1 MGGVRG
7 TQIGVRESVFM
18 GIPMQGYLSPRDNHV
33 VDPPPPP
40 SSPLPSPS
48 DSCSRPWA
56 LGPGRIPSNILR
68 GHNPSSPG
76 STASTILSTLCRST
90 RTPPLCRTGR
100 RPRNPPEENRQRRCR
115 AQDRGIWIL
124 EDWSG
129 SSAPSQRSH
138 SHSPP
143 SSLPAI
149 PPPNLPSGSSG
160 SRQVIMQSTVIV
172 LPPVMSV
179 ELASPHS
186 RREDECESEESD
198 EENQRHRPQGSDR
211 QRRPE

>member
-143 SSLPAI
+143 SSPTAK
-149 PPPNLPSGSSG
+149 
-160 SRQVIMQSTVIV
+160 
-172 LPPVMSV
+172 
-179 ELASPHS
+179 SPQWVKWVKT
-186 RREDECESEESD
+186 SD
-198 EENQRHRPQGSDR
+198 HAVDSDR
-211 QRRPE
+211 PSACNVCGTCKPALTS